1 MSCKFSKSSIFSKNK
16 YLTKSQTNKY
26 SLKKIYGG
34 NPQHIQNNLDNLIKL
49 REYSKKC
56 AENINVTQYI
66 QNTLLLFIDLL
77 KIYHEIDE
85 IKQKYGELTKSKFKI
100 NDYGFVNVEDFDKVV
115 TQGNLREQMSMML
128 ILCECF
134 MDIFIVLIKNKNLH
148 IQIEEVNNDSIL
160 LNLIEKR
167 LINYLGFKD
176 VEQLIHFYDACEMC
190 GKDYALISISESN
203 IPARYSGF
211 PMKQTRKPRLDNSLY
226 ELNSTILYPP
236 LSCMETKFL
245 EDRQHSLNE
254 TTTSIDESDCPR
266 IINIDKLIKSGANYY
281 TIDENSSFYKLALVY
296 NHYIVTGPSGTT
308 DILFHVFGIF
318 NNYDMDLFI
327 LSCIAYMGNTPDH
340 SIFEIL
346 LPTISYGSNYDS
358 TLNEYEFVD
367 NILKIY
373 SEKVK
378 EDDGISGGKKSKRQF
393 KRKTLPNKNKTN
405 KRTLK
410 IYKSV

>member
-1 MSCKFSKSSIFSKNK
+1 MSYKFSNNSIFSKNK
-16 YLTKSQTNKY
+16 YVKKSRTSKKKSKVSSKY
-26 SLKKIYGG
+26 SRKKIYGG
-34 NPQHIQNNLDNLIKL
+34 NPQDIQNNLENLIKL
-49 REYSKKC
+49 RDYSKKC
-56 AENINVTQYI
+56 AENLNVTQYI
-66 QNTLLLFIDLL
+66 QNTLILFIDLL
-77 KIYHEIDE
+77 KIYHGIDE
-85 IKQKYGELTKSKFKI
+85 IKQKYRELTKSKFKI
-100 NDYGFVNVEDFDKVV
+100 NDYGYVNVEDFDIVL

-134 MDIFIVLIKNKNLH
+134 MDIFIVLIKNKNSH
-148 IQIEEVNNDSIL
+148 VQIQKVNNNSIL

-176 VEQLIHFYDACEMC
+176 IEQLIHFYDACEMC

-211 PMKQTRKPRLDNSLY
+211 PMKPTRISRLDNSLY
-226 ELNSTILYPP
+226 KLDSTILYPP

-245 EDRQHSLNE
+245 ENRQNSLNE
-254 TTTSIDESDCPR
+254 TTTTTTSINTNDCPT

-281 TIDENSSFYKLALVY
+281 TIDENSSFYKLCVVY
-296 NHYIVTGPSGTT
+296 NHYIVAGPSGAT

-318 NNYDMDLFI
+318 DNYDIGLFI

-346 LPTISYGSNYDS
+346 LPTISYGSNYNS
-358 TLNEYEFVD
+358 SLNEYEFVD

-373 SEKVK
+373 SK
-378 EDDGISGGKKSKRQF
+378 E
-393 KRKTLPNKNKTN
+393 
-405 KRTLK
+405 
-410 IYKSV
+410 

>member
-1 MSCKFSKSSIFSKNK
+1 MPNKISNYNIMSYKFSNNSIFNKNK
-16 YLTKSQTNKY
+16 YLTKSRNRKKKYKLSSKY
-26 SLKKIYGG
+26 SRKKIYGG
-34 NPQHIQNNLDNLIKL
+34 TSPHIQNNFDDLTKL

-56 AENINVTQYI
+56 AENLNVTQYI
-66 QNTLLLFIDLL
+66 QNTLILFIDLL
-77 KIYHEIDE
+77 KIYHGIDE

-100 NDYGFVNVEDFDKVV
+100 NDYGYVNVEDFDTVL
-115 TQGNLREQMSMML
+115 TEGNLREQMSMMI

-134 MDIFIVLIKNKNLH
+134 MDIFIILIKNKNSS
-148 IQIEEVNNDSIL
+148 IQIEQVNNNSRL

-176 VEQLIHFYDACEMC
+176 IEQLIHFYDACEMC

-211 PMKQTRKPRLDNSLY
+211 PMKPTRISRLDNSLY
-226 ELNSTILYPP
+226 ELKSRNLYPP
-236 LSCMETKFL
+236 LSCMEKKFL
-245 EDRQHSLNE
+245 EDRQNSLNE
-254 TTTSIDESDCPR
+254 TTTSIHENDCPT
-266 IINIDKLIKSGANYY
+266 IININKLIKSGANYY
-281 TIDENSSFYKLALVY
+281 TIDENSSFYKLCVVY
-296 NHYIVTGPSGTT
+296 NHYIVAGPSGAT

-318 NNYDMDLFI
+318 DNYDVGLFI

-373 SEKVK
+373 SKVLMK
-378 EDDGISGGKKSKRQF
+378 DK
-393 KRKTLPNKNKTN
+393 KNK
-405 KRTLK
+405 KEF
-410 IYKSV
+410 